1 MHKPEW
7 LRRVYSQGDI
17 DEINL
22 LMKDLKLNT
31 VCREASCPN
40 IGECYRKHTATFL
53 VMGANCTRRCR
64 FCNVSKLPPTP
75 LDPEEPDNVA
85 AACRQMGLR
94 HAVIT
99 SVTRDDLP
107 DGGAAHFAAIVR
119 ALRGAGIPTI
129 ELLIPDLRGNEEAL
143 AVILREKPDIL
154 GHNVETVPELY
165 AEVRPQADY
174 ERSLRILAATKE
186 LDPARLTK
194 TGIMVGLGET
204 EDQLRAVFDDLAAV
218 GCDILTV
225 GQYLQ
230 PSKLHLEVRE
240 YVTPERFERLGELAE
255 RAGIRYAF
263 SAPLVRS
270 SYRAAEALE
279 ALQTE
284 TRK

>member
-1 MHKPEW
+1 M
-7 LRRVYSQGDI
+7 
-17 DEINL
+17 
-22 LMKDLKLNT
+22 
-31 VCREASCPN
+31 
-40 IGECYRKHTATFL
+40 
-53 VMGANCTRRCR
+53 
-64 FCNVSKLPPTP
+64 
-75 LDPEEPDNVA
+75 
-85 AACRQMGLR
+85 
-94 HAVIT
+94 
-99 SVTRDDLP
+99 
-107 DGGAAHFAAIVR
+107 R

-284 TRK
+284 TQK